1 MPPPVFYPMPISKR
15 FNVPYLGFGIGLRP
29 PHYKELLNQAPNV
42 DWLELISENFML
54 AGGRSLYML
63 DQFKERYRL
72 IPHGVSLSIGA
83 SDPIDWDY
91 LRRLKILIQ
100 SIKAP
105 WFSDHLCW
113 SQQGGAHMHNLLP
126 LIYTDEVA
134 SFVAEKIRI
143 IQDFMEIPF
152 LVENVSSYVEFKES
166 TLSEWEFLKQVVEK
180 ADCSILLDINN
191 IYVSARNH
199 NFDPF
204 VYLNHMPP
212 ERVIQYHIAGH
223 DDRGTYILDSHDHP
237 VRDDVWALYAHA
249 VPIFGDVSL
258 MLERDEDIPPL
269 PELLTELDYARII
282 HAKATRQPVAP
293 PMLTELQTW
302 MANAI
307 QTPATESH
315 IPEDTNQRLTASS
328 TLSSEERLN
337 IYLNDY
343 WPRCL
348 GSLKED
354 FPKLFQHWGE
364 ATFTEWMTA
373 YIRKRPSQSFTLFH
387 LPEGLPQFIN
397 DHYQEAD
404 RDQIINLVSYEW
416 AKNKAY
422 FEKQMPIFQPDTLS
436 EQEKE
441 RLPEIPLHLQPHV
454 TLVKS
459 PHEKDSYLVIHRHQN
474 MVKETAVDPL
484 FFDLLSAFSEGLPLS
499 EAIDRLTQRCEA
511 ATIGNLPEK
520 ISSWFQTVI
529 ERELLVHP
537 IPAPKHTPR

>member
-1 MPPPVFYPMPISKR
+1 MPISKR
-15 FNVPYLGFGIGLRP
+15 FNVPYLGFGIGLRT
-29 PHYKELLNQAPNV
+29 PHYKDLLENKPNA

-54 AGGRSLYML
+54 EGGRSLYML

-91 LRRLKILIQ
+91 LRRLKKLIQ
-100 SIKAP
+100 SINAP

-126 LIYTDEVA
+126 LIYTPEIA

-180 ADCSILLDINN
+180 ADCGILLDINN

-199 NFDPF
+199 NYDP
-204 VYLNHMPP
+204 VTYLKHMPP

-223 DDRGTYILDSHDHP
+223 DDRGSYILDSHDHP
-237 VRDDVWALYAHA
+237 VRDDVWALYAQA
-249 VPIFGDVSL
+249 VPLFGDVSL

-269 PELLTELDYARII
+269 PELIAELDYARAI
-282 HAKATRQPVAP
+282 HAKALRQPIAP
-293 PMLTELQTW
+293 ALLTELQTW

-307 QTPATESH
+307 QTPHTESG
-315 IPEDTNQRLTASS
+315 IPQDANQRLTASS
-328 TLSSEERLN
+328 TLSAEERLN

-343 WPRCL
+343 WPRCI

-354 FPKLFQHWGE
+354 FPKLLQYWGNDV
-364 ATFTEWMTA
+364 FSKWMTA

-387 LPEGLPQFIN
+387 LPEGLHTFIET
-397 DHYQEAD
+397 DYQETD
-404 RDQIINLVSYEW
+404 REIVIALVAYEW

-422 FEKQMPIFQPDTLS
+422 FEKQLPIFQPSSLS
-436 EQEKE
+436 EQEQA
-441 RLPEIPLHLQPHV
+441 RLPEIPLQLQPHV
-454 TLVKS
+454 SLVKKA
-459 PHEKDSYLVIHRHQN
+459 HEEDTYVVIHRIQN
-474 MVKETAVDPL
+474 VVTETPIDTL
-484 FFDLLSAFSEGLPLS
+484 FSRLLSAFSRGSSIS
-499 EAIDRLTQRCEA
+499 EALDKLTQSNTEEENLTV
-511 ATIGNLPEK
+511 ATNTAT
-520 ISSWFQTVI
+520 WFQTIV
-529 ERELLVHP
+529 EKEWLVHP
-537 IPAPKHTPR
+537 TIPV